1 MFVCPASAHLIFRTT
16 LTSKRCVEGENPKP
30 TTACREAANASQTH
44 TQVCA
49 CRKGAVRC
57 VTQQDD
63 AFFLFDLI
71 FLPLRETKNNPP

>member
-1 MFVCPASAHLIFRTT
+1 M
-16 LTSKRCVEGENPKP
+16 EGENPKP

-71 FLPLRETKNNPP
+71 FFAFARNQEQPSLAESGGAENMVAHHADQI